1 MAAKGTESKAKI
13 TEKILEVFSNS
24 FLYNDKEIRIPM
36 MENGERVE
44 IKCTLVCAKTNV
56 GSDDMDVREPAQA
69 TSDQSPANLEI
80 TEEEKKEVVSLIDKL
95 GL

>member
-24 FLYNDKEIRIPM
+24 FINDKEIRIPM

-69 TSDQSPANLEI
+69 TSDQSSANLEI

>member
-24 FLYNDKEIRIPM
+24 FINDKEIRIPM
-36 MENGERVE
+36 IENGERVE

-56 GSDDMDVREPAQA
+56 GSDDMDMRESAKA

>member
-24 FLYNDKEIRIPM
+24 FINDKEIRIPM
-36 MENGERVE
+36 IENGERVE

-56 GSDDMDVREPAQA
+56 GFDDMDMREPAKA